1 MKLRLRPAYLLG
13 ALAVLAAAGFL
24 FGAVAGKPVTVAIA
38 REGPLIETVV
48 ATGRV
53 ITPARIAL
61 GPVFTATVSQVQVAE
76 GDRVQAGQ
84 PLATLDAAERRAAL
98 EQAAKALQ
106 EADARIEQL
115 ERVGR
120 PVADQALIQA
130 EAALDLAS
138 KEFERTR
145 RLVEAGFYNQAQLD
159 IARRNLDNAR
169 AGREAAAA
177 QAHSNQPNGA
187 DTRLA
192 RARQAQARAALDLAR
207 ARLNDTV
214 LRAPVEAL
222 VLRKMVEPGDVVTQG
237 KVLFE
242 LAAAGETQIELQID
256 EKNLG
261 RLRPGQMAQVVAD
274 AYPGQPF
281 PAELFFIAPAVDAQK
296 GSVQVKLRVT
306 RVPAFLK
313 PDMTVSAEIEVG
325 RRERALILPSQ
336 AVRDAAGAQPWVLV
350 AEAGRAVR
358 RPVRLGLRGTGQV
371 EVAEGLPAGAAVILP
386 VSGVHAGQRV
396 RLVE

>member
-1 MKLRLRPAYLLG
+1 MKHLLRPAYLLS
-13 ALAVLAAAGFL
+13 ALVVLGVAVGLLRVLAGE
-24 FGAVAGKPVTVAIA
+24 PVTVVPV
-38 REGPLIETVV
+38 REGPLLETVV

-53 ITPARIAL
+53 ITPARIGV
-61 GPVFTATVSQVQVAE
+61 GPVFTATVTRVQVEE
-76 GDRVQAGQ
+76 GDRVRAGQ
-84 PLATLDAAERRAAL
+84 PLATLDAGERRAAL
-98 EQAAKALQ
+98 DQAVKALQ
-106 EADARIEQL
+106 EADARVEQL

-120 PVADQALIQA
+120 PVADQALVQA
-130 EAALDLAS
+130 EAALELAS

-159 IARRNLDNAR
+159 LARRNLDNAR

-177 QAHSNQPNGA
+177 QARSNQAGGA
-187 DTRLA
+187 DSRLA
-192 RARQAQARAALDLAR
+192 LARQAQARAALDLAR

-214 LRAPVEAL
+214 LRAPVDGVL
-222 VLRKMVEPGDVVTQG
+222 LRKAVEPGDVVTQG

-242 LAAAGETQIELQID
+242 LAAAGETQIELLID

-261 RLRPGQMAQVVAD
+261 RLRPGQRAQVVAD

-296 GSVQVKLRVT
+296 GSVEVKLRVS
-306 RVPAFLK
+306 RVPDFVK

-325 RRERALILPSQ
+325 RRARALILPSA
-336 AVRDAAGAQPWVLV
+336 AVHDVAGAQPWVLV

-358 RPVRLGLRGTGQV
+358 RPVQLGLRGTGQV
-371 EVAEGLPAGAAVILP
+371 EVVQGLSAGAPVIP
-386 VSGVHAGQRV
+386 PASGIRPGQRV
-396 RLVE
+396 RIVE